1 MFDSVCVYQY
11 MIVCA
16 HRHSG
21 EPVFLDGIL
30 LFYLFVCLFVYLS
43 VYLSVSKPGPC
54 CVRVKGELLGVSFLL
69 PPCGSNSSH
78 QAWQTRTY

>member
-43 VYLSVSKPGPC
+43 VYLSVSK
-54 CVRVKGELLGVSFLL
+54 
-69 PPCGSNSSH
+69 
-78 QAWQTRTY
+78 AWSMLCESQRRTSGC